1 MLSRGDHEALH
12 AVTRQW
18 SRTMRATLRGR
29 TQALVKASPIWWDKV
44 GGVAYRALVDEERQ

>member
-12 AVTRQW
+12 QVTRQW